1 MSLTAEQ
8 FRPLQLLPSSRQRPA
23 GCCGLGLR
31 LAG

>member
-1 MSLTAEQ
+1 MSVTAEQ
-8 FRPLQLLPSSRQRPA
+8 LPPLQLLASSRQRPA